1 MRKHEYQADW
11 DSDSVY
17 LGSNPSLPANI
28 KGLAKAGPLSFQAP
42 NGAVAAILDAMN
54 GFLAYGRRQL
64 ADMAAQHPESP
75 AAPNWLAEMARID
88 RGASLRPAVPVIEHG
103 RRRLS
108 GRDLD
113 IHLTTADC
121 RAHRGAPGSFQG
133 RE

>member
-1 MRKHEYQADW
+1 MTQPDAIVEHQLQELRAE
-11 DSDSVY
+11 
-17 LGSNPSLPANI
+17 
-28 KGLAKAGPLSFQAP
+28 LARSQQ
-42 NGAVAAILDAMN
+42 
-54 GFLAYGRRQL
+54 QL